1 MGFLVVNQMRG
12 EQGRTLISG
21 RRRIATLRTVCEDQE
36 KQKQDELSTASTRV
50 EEAWKKYENRQRDI
64 LGLTAD
70 TEDEDEQAIFNE
82 MKEIYEA
89 AIDGAK
95 KILKKAAAEKAAD
108 DKVLMEGRVEQ
119 LVEKL
124 KETKGRLTAREEEL
138 EGVIRKLETAK
149 ANNDDLETRLTDM
162 STKQETTKDKEV

>member
-119 LVEKL
+119 LV
-124 KETKGRLTAREEEL
+124 
-138 EGVIRKLETAK
+138 
-149 ANNDDLETRLTDM
+149 
-162 STKQETTKDKEV
+162 